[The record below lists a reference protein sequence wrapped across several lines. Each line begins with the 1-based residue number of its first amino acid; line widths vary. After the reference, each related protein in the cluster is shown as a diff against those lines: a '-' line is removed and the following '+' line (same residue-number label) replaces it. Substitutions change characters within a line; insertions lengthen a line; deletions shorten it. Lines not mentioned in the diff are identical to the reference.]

1 MIPTGYKFWSL
12 IMTHLSG
19 NIFYKTDHH
28 HPHITFTSYH
38 LSTISVHGVASKVS
52 KEGDGQTD
60 MAKAHYYPT
69 LYAFYTHFT
78 KYLSVIVV

>member
-1 MIPTGYKFWSL
+1 
-12 IMTHLSG
+12 MTLTYSG
-19 NIFYKTDHH
+19 NIFYITDHH

-60 MAKAHYYPT
+60 MAKAHYYRPNAVRFLHT
-69 LYAFYTHFT
+69 LHKILKRYS
-78 KYLSVIVV
+78 SVDMQNYC